1 MIRDLL
7 RTGATVGL
15 GVYMTGTIAPLAAA
29 AGVVDP
35 RKADPLIRLYSLG
48 LVRAAGIRI
57 ATRGMENLPGGTCVI
72 ACNHQSNF
80 DPFVLY
86 SVIHKHMR
94 FVAKAELYRIP
105 IFGQAMKAVGMVK
118 VDRKGSEGDRKTLEG
133 AVQSVRERVSL
144 IFFPEGTR
152 SQDGV
157 LKPFKKGAALMAI
170 QAGVPIVPMAIA
182 GTKDVLPK
190 HTRLIRGGQR
200 VVLAVGEAIATNG
213 MQLEDRDALTERA
226 RGAVARLLEEAN
238 AELQAE
244 G

>member
-1 MIRDLL
+1 VIRDLL
-7 RTGATVGL
+7 QTGATVGL
-15 GVYMTGTIAPLAAA
+15 GVYMTGTLAPLAGAL
-29 AGVVDP
+29 GLIDP
-35 RKADPLIRLYSLG
+35 RKADPIIRLYSQG
-48 LVRAAGIRI
+48 LITAAGIDVV
-57 ATRGMENLPGGTCVI
+57 TRGRENLPGGTCVI

-80 DPFVLY
+80 DPFVIY
-86 SVIHKHMR
+86 SAVAKHMR
-94 FVAKAELYRIP
+94 FVAKAELFRIP

-118 VDRKGSEGDRKTLEG
+118 VDRTGGEGDRRTLEG

-157 LKPFKKGAALMAI
+157 LKPFKRGAAFMAI
-170 QAGVPIVPMAIA
+170 QAEVPIVPMAIA

-200 VVLAVGEAIATNG
+200 VVLAVGEALATKG
-213 MQLEDRDALTERA
+213 MQMEDRDALTERA

-238 AELQAE
+238 AELEADA
-244 G
+244 